1 MSPLL
6 GVWGGNVW
14 ARLLVGVGGPSPL
27 SGWWGLLLGSCD
39 LTLLCADPQE
49 HMRVSSTSVSSA
61 KMPVRKHTRH
71 MKLFKNKG
79 KDETVSTH
87 LPVPAFW
94 APAEPAVGRS

>member
-1 MSPLL
+1 M
-6 GVWGGNVW
+6 WH
-14 ARLLVGVGGPSPL
+14 RLLVGVGGPSPL
-27 SGWWGLLLGSCD
+27 RGWQEMLLGTCD

-49 HMRVSSTSVSSA
+49 LLRVCSTSLNPA
-61 KMPVRKHTRH
+61 KMPVRKHSQH

-94 APAEPAVGRS
+94 TPAEPIVGRS